1 MEAEKDIGGDKYD
14 SISDVSTKK
23 KVWIDDVRQAPPGF
37 IWFKTVNG
45 FKKYGEQFGYQDIDF
60 IDTDHDAGECQKYGG
75 DYVKCFEYLKDLG
88 VRNLTIHI
96 HSSNPVGAC
105 AIREIISYCKDHDMN
120 WREVRNTSESA
131 DGKTYAYHCTRINP
145 QRIKDEGF
153 IASHGGYTEENQFDD
168 LYDEYL
174 PSNPC
179 FVSKSP
185 WSINPDSKD
194 VYVIKMD
201 ITGLEIYPDFGHIS
215 DVCMYDEDYNF
226 YIPTGDE
233 NGWQVKEYPAAM
245 EYLKKHGYLL
255 SLDQIV
261 ENPKEIFDAFETCV
275 VDGDEI
281 TPDRIVS
288 WTTMDKFKAD
298 ENKEETDMTT
308 DRQIVDEDKKTY
320 LAKYKDEPNVKDVVD
335 RFWELKKRISG
346 QENDIDWWIKKPFSD
361 LEKFVNNYDTRN
373 KSERKQDKYA
383 QNAQDYG
390 AVRLGDV
397 GEYEVWFVP
406 THEAAMILGRFYKG
420 ITVKWCISTE
430 NPQFFNGTYGDSE
443 FCFAIRR
450 EPIGDRFD
458 KLAFQFEGKYDDL
471 TIWDTQDNDNTFDD
485 EEVIDKVEDMFKS
498 SELSRDGATEKMIT
512 NVLNNVESEES
523 QQWLRANVLDHVS
536 YVRDGG
542 SNLLYAKSI
551 DEFDGSMFAENG
563 NVDWDEIKE
572 IFKGDDEIFTR
583 SVIENENI
591 EDLDDTITKDFDD
604 RMEDYGITWE
614 DLYQK
619 FKDGNLDSGIEE
631 MMNDDFADGLGYYT
645 IYTTCRV
652 NAIYKNGL
660 DAIKGILDDISF
672 VREVKY
678 NDDGKVMMYFEVPFD
693 VAPELIKDK
702 IGPKYEK
709 TFEVV
714 CYEYLMDTDA
724 PYQVEFQDGVYWG
737 FDDEYMEKCL
747 DQFADKLEGYLKKQK
762 DIDGQMFFD
771 FDKDYLDNPMNAKR

>member
-1 MEAEKDIGGDKYD
+1 
-14 SISDVSTKK
+14 
-23 KVWIDDVRQAPPGF
+23 
-37 IWFKTVNG
+37 
-45 FKKYGEQFGYQDIDF
+45 
-60 IDTDHDAGECQKYGG
+60 
-75 DYVKCFEYLKDLG
+75 
-88 VRNLTIHI
+88 
-96 HSSNPVGAC
+96 
-105 AIREIISYCKDHDMN
+105 
-120 WREVRNTSESA
+120 
-131 DGKTYAYHCTRINP
+131 
-145 QRIKDEGF
+145 
-153 IASHGGYTEENQFDD
+153 
-168 LYDEYL
+168 
-174 PSNPC
+174 
-179 FVSKSP
+179 
-185 WSINPDSKD
+185 
-194 VYVIKMD
+194 
-201 ITGLEIYPDFGHIS
+201 
-215 DVCMYDEDYNF
+215 
-226 YIPTGDE
+226 
-233 NGWQVKEYPAAM
+233 
-245 EYLKKHGYLL
+245 
-255 SLDQIV
+255 
-261 ENPKEIFDAFETCV
+261 
-275 VDGDEI
+275 
-281 TPDRIVS
+281 
-288 WTTMDKFKAD
+288 
-298 ENKEETDMTT
+298 
-308 DRQIVDEDKKTY
+308 
-320 LAKYKDEPNVKDVVD
+320 
-335 RFWELKKRISG
+335 
-346 QENDIDWWIKKPFSD
+346 
-361 LEKFVNNYDTRN
+361 
-373 KSERKQDKYA
+373 
-383 QNAQDYG
+383 
-390 AVRLGDV
+390 
-397 GEYEVWFVP
+397 
-406 THEAAMILGRFYKG
+406 
-420 ITVKWCISTE
+420 
-430 NPQFFNGTYGDSE
+430 
-443 FCFAIRR
+443 
-450 EPIGDRFD
+450 
-458 KLAFQFEGKYDDL
+458 
-471 TIWDTQDNDNTFDD
+471 
-485 EEVIDKVEDMFKS
+485 MFKS

-678 NDDGKVMMYFEVPFD
+678 NDDGKVMMYFEIPFD